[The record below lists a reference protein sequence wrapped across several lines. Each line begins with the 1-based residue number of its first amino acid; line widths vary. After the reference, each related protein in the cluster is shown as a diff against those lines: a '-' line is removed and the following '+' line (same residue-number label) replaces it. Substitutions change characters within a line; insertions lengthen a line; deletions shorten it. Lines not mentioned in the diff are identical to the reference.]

1 MTKVLAI
8 DVGGTKLSYAIIN
21 EKGEFLCEVKKTS
34 TPKNI
39 DELVQIFKNIIA
51 ENENDID
58 ITAFATAGAVNIEN
72 TKVGNKLK
80 RKRNLQQVMR
90 ESFFYGAN
98 RFGNNFIA

>member
-1 MTKVLAI
+1 MLFTVDTIKTEELNSINNFFATI
-8 DVGGTKLSYAIIN
+8 DN
-21 EKGEFLCEVKKTS
+21 EFEAVAT
-34 TPKNI
+34 
-39 DELVQIFKNIIA
+39 V
-51 ENENDID
+51 ENDEKVETPVTRYISSLVCGQYAKSVED
-58 ITAFATAGAVNIEN
+58 IEN